1 MDKRAT
7 ALSMIQ
13 MAWPRFTTAQGVF
26 YDKQLEDI
34 PDELLFSAIDALTK
48 ESPFLPSIAEIR
60 DRARSLYK
68 SAAGLP
74 EPDAGKAWG
83 EVVKAISHVGMNR
96 FPEFSDSRTAETV
109 RRMGWKDIC
118 LAPVDSTSTLRA
130 QFLRMYRE
138 VAEREETTRKN
149 NVALS
154 DGSVK
159 DLILNIANHK
169 RLK

>member
-13 MAWPRFTTAQGVF
+13 MAWPKFTPAQGLF
-26 YDKQLEDI
+26 YDKQLKDI
-34 PDELLFSAIDALTK
+34 PDELLFSTIDALTK
-48 ESPFLPSIAEIR
+48 ESSFLQSIAEIR

-68 SAAGLP
+68 SVAGIP

-118 LAPVDSTSTLRA
+118 LAPVDSTATLRA

-159 DLILNIANHK
+159 NLISNIANHK
-169 RLK
+169 RLE

>member
-13 MAWPRFTTAQGVF
+13 MAWPKFTPAQGLL
-26 YDKQLEDI
+26 YDKQLKDI

-48 ESPFLPSIAEIR
+48 ESSFLPSIAEIR

-68 SAAGLP
+68 SVAGIP

-96 FPEFSDSRTAETV
+96 FPKFSDSRTEETV

-169 RLK
+169 RLE

>member
-13 MAWPRFTTAQGVF
+13 MAWPKFTPAQGLF
-26 YDKQLEDI
+26 YDKQLKDI
-34 PDELLFSAIDALTK
+34 PDELLFSTIDALTK
-48 ESPFLPSIAEIR
+48 ESSFLPSIAEIR

-68 SAAGLP
+68 SVAGIP

-118 LAPVDSTSTLRA
+118 LAPVDSTATLRA

-159 DLILNIANHK
+159 NLISNIANHK
-169 RLK
+169 RLE